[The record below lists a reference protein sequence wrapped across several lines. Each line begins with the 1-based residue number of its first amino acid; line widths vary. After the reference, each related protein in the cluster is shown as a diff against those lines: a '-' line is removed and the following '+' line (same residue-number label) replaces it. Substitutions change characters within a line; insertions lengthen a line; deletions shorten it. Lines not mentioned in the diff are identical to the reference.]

1 MEERNLHFWFGE
13 ITGMLI
19 TFWGDNLNMMTT
31 ITLFNL
37 VSGSTVL

>member
-1 MEERNLHFWFGE
+1 MGQINLHFWFGK

-19 TFWGDNLNMMTT
+19 TFWGDSLNMMTT

-37 VSGSTVL
+37 LSGSRVL